1 MSAEK
6 NTKVVADLSDTQ
18 RLVLLDVFVH
28 GEGRVE
34 LRKEWRRSQSDE
46 WSASKG
52 ITVPKIFVPALI
64 EALNA
69 FSGKQ

>member
-1 MSAEK
+1 MASEK

-18 RLVLLDVFVH
+18 RLVLLDVVVH
-28 GEGRVE
+28 GEERVE

-52 ITVPKIFVPALI
+52 ITIPKKFVPVLVKALSS
-64 EALNA
+64 L
-69 FSGKQ
+69 SQ